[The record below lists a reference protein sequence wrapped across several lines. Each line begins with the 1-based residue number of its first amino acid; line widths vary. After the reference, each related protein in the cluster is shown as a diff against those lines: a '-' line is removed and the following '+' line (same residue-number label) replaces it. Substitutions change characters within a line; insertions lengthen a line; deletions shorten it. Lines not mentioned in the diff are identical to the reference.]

1 MHREKYSYIILVN
14 FCKLQPRKTRVVQV
28 LRNVFSCMGSFRLM
42 KDDLG
47 LPKKVIEM
55 SKVVGQ
61 TSFRLARVRAQTGF
75 TLVEMS
81 VVLLV
86 IGLILGAVSI
96 GKDVQRNAEYTKIKQ
111 KFVDQWASA
120 YNAYYLRSG
129 VVLGDSQTAPSFMV
143 NGIAFA
149 GVSAAS
155 GDMTTVS
162 TEPVAIC
169 DSANAPATTRA
180 APLGSLYAE
189 MDRLGVRKPPGRAEG
204 KESRYVYLD
213 SNGNPQEVQV
223 CFQWNKPNTASSAGN
238 VMVISGLT
246 PDLARTLDQMID
258 GKADAQEGMFRMAGV
273 GNGTPG
279 SPGTEWAAN
288 NTNIQTIARTGGT
301 SAAVSAASRQ
311 DEDQVLTVVAHYKMN
326 Q

>member
-1 MHREKYSYIILVN
+1 
-14 FCKLQPRKTRVVQV
+14 
-28 LRNVFSCMGSFRLM
+28 
-42 KDDLG
+42 
-47 LPKKVIEM
+47 M
-55 SKVVGQ
+55 SKSSNR
-61 TSFRLARVRAQTGF
+61 TSPRTAKAQSGF

-96 GKDVQRNAEYTKIKQ
+96 GKDLQRDAEYMKIKQ

-120 YNAYYLRSG
+120 YNGYYLRSG

-143 NGIAFA
+143 NGGSGTTFA
-149 GVSAAS
+149 GLSASS
-155 GDMTTVS
+155 GDMTNA
-162 TEPVAIC
+162 TEPAAIC
-169 DSANAPATTRA
+169 DSTMAQPGGSVVRA
-180 APLGSLYAE
+180 SPLNTLYSE

-213 SNGNPQEVQV
+213 SNGNPQEIQI
-223 CFQWNKPNTASSAGN
+223 CFQWNRPGTAWNSGN

-246 PDLARTLDQMID
+246 PDLARAMDQMID
-258 GKADAQEGMFRMAGV
+258 GKPDAQEGMFRLAGV
-273 GNGTPG
+273 LNGTPNL
-279 SPGTEWAAN
+279 PGVEWAAN
-288 NTNIQTIARTGGT
+288 NTNKQVAGGTGGT
-301 SAAVSAASRQ
+301 AAAVVSTSRL